1 MVVRMPDNEMDP
13 AASTQMFRAFVAED
27 RPAAPGEPAR
37 RSTPPVMLIAGV
49 VVAII
54 AIAAVVLIAV
64 A

>member
-1 MVVRMPDNEMDP
+1 MVLRMPDNEMDP

-37 RSTPPVMLIAGV
+37 RSTPPVLLIAGV

-54 AIAAVVLIAV
+54 VVAAAVLIAV
-64 A
+64 S